1 MPANQTLRIWQV
13 LLTLM
18 LAGLGVVG
26 ERTVSN
32 AQSGDFA
39 ERFLAPLEWR
49 LVGPIRGG
57 RSLAVAGSPGRKFEY
72 YFGAVGGGLWKTVD
86 GGTTWQPVT
95 DGQIRSSS
103 VGAVAVAETDPDV
116 IYIGMGE
123 VALRGNIMQGDG
135 VYKSTDAGDTWIHMG
150 LADSQVISRI
160 RVHPVDPDVVYV
172 AAFGHAAGSNETR
185 GIFRSRDGGATW
197 DNVLSRNHKT
207 GGVDLVID
215 RSDPDVLYAALWEA
229 YRVSYQMSSGG
240 PGSGLFKSM
249 DGGETWTE
257 LTRKPGMPDGVIGKI
272 GVAVSPA
279 DSNRIWAIVEN
290 DNGGVFRSNDG
301 GDTWAKV
308 NEERRL
314 RQRAFYYSR
323 IYADT
328 KDRDTVYVLNTSF
341 YKSTDGGETYET
353 ISVPHGDNHDLWI
366 DPNDP
371 KRMINSNDGGGN
383 VSING
388 GETWTEQDY
397 PTAQLYHVAT
407 TKDFPY
413 HVCGAQQDNSTACVP
428 SAGWANLR
436 MPRRPLGEWLYSV
449 GGGESGYIAP
459 HPTNPDLFY
468 AGSQGAL
475 LTRYDRRTGQIRDIQ
490 VSPRFFSGEP
500 ASALPERWQWTFP
513 IVFSPHDPNVLY
525 TTSQH
530 VWKTTND
537 GQTWERISPDLTL
550 ADPETLGYSGGP
562 ITGDMNGP
570 EIFGTIFAV
579 APSKHDADT
588 IWTGSDDGLVYVTR
602 NGGRT
607 WNDVT
612 PPDLPRWSRV
622 SIIDASAHDPAAAY
636 VAAKRYLLDD
646 RAPYIYK
653 THDYGESWTMIVDGI
668 REDDYVHAVRED
680 PKRAGLL
687 YAGTEHGVWVSF
699 DDGARWQSLSLNLPD
714 VQVAD
719 LVVEAYDVVIGTH
732 GRSMWV
738 LDDID
743 ALRQLT
749 PEITASAVHLFQ
761 PRDAYRGVY
770 DAVFDY
776 SLDED
781 VDGVRIEILEADG
794 DVIQTFTGTPADDE
808 EADEAPASSFRYRPP
823 DPPTRKAGL
832 NRFRWDL
839 RYPGATTFEG
849 MILWSAQAQRGP
861 LAPPGRYQVRLT
873 VDEVLETRDFAVH
886 INPNLNGITTAD
898 LQEQFE
904 LAMQIRD
911 KTSDANEAVIYIRE
925 VKSRLDD
932 RVERADD
939 RDVESAAESLAQ
951 QLSAVEEELYQV
963 RNRSNQDPLNFPIKL
978 NNRIASL
985 RRSVENGD
993 ARPTD
998 AAYVVFRELS
1008 DELAEQLSR
1017 LDDVLTVQLA
1027 AFNDMLAGKNLEPVG
1042 SP

>member
-1 MPANQTLRIWQV
+1 
-13 LLTLM
+13 
-18 LAGLGVVG
+18 
-26 ERTVSN
+26 
-32 AQSGDFA
+32 
-39 ERFLAPLEWR
+39 
-49 LVGPIRGG
+49 
-57 RSLAVAGSPGRKFEY
+57 
-72 YFGAVGGGLWKTVD
+72 
-86 GGTTWQPVT
+86 
-95 DGQIRSSS
+95 
-103 VGAVAVAETDPDV
+103 
-116 IYIGMGE
+116 
-123 VALRGNIMQGDG
+123 
-135 VYKSTDAGDTWIHMG
+135 
-150 LADSQVISRI
+150 
-160 RVHPVDPDVVYV
+160 
-172 AAFGHAAGSNETR
+172 
-185 GIFRSRDGGATW
+185 
-197 DNVLSRNHKT
+197 
-207 GGVDLVID
+207 
-215 RSDPDVLYAALWEA
+215 
-229 YRVSYQMSSGG
+229 MSSGG

-749 PEITASAVHLFQ
+749 PEITASAVHLSSRAM
-761 PRDAYRGVY
+761 PTA
-770 DAVFDY
+770 ACTTP
-776 SLDED
+776 SLIIPWTRTWM
-781 VDGVRIEILEADG
+781 GSGSR
-794 DVIQTFTGTPADDE
+794 
-808 EADEAPASSFRYRPP
+808 SS
-823 DPPTRKAGL
+823 
-832 NRFRWDL
+832 
-839 RYPGATTFEG
+839 
-849 MILWSAQAQRGP
+849 
-861 LAPPGRYQVRLT
+861 
-873 VDEVLETRDFAVH
+873 
-886 INPNLNGITTAD
+886 
-898 LQEQFE
+898 
-904 LAMQIRD
+904 
-911 KTSDANEAVIYIRE
+911 
-925 VKSRLDD
+925 
-932 RVERADD
+932 
-939 RDVESAAESLAQ
+939 
-951 QLSAVEEELYQV
+951 
-963 RNRSNQDPLNFPIKL
+963 
-978 NNRIASL
+978 
-985 RRSVENGD
+985 RRMV
-993 ARPTD
+993 T
-998 AAYVVFRELS
+998 
-1008 DELAEQLSR
+1008 
-1017 LDDVLTVQLA
+1017 
-1027 AFNDMLAGKNLEPVG
+1027 
-1042 SP
+1042 